1 MISRAVYV
9 AAYSIISLSF
19 RLSNIPLVCVCVCVC
34 VRVCRGVE
42 CWPKSSFKKTHIICI
57 HHSPLFVCQWIFRLS
72 SWRRPHFIQYS
83 ITKLFLILPKE
94 GTTVGKKSRRLPEV
108 IQPVGDRAD
117 PRVHRS
123 LLVPRAH

>member
-9 AAYSIISLSF
+9 AAYSIISLSL

-34 VRVCRGVE
+34 RVVE

-72 SWRRPHFIQYS
+72 PWRRPHFIQYS

-108 IQPVGDRAD
+108 IQPVGDGAD